1 MKCQYVGQI
10 QHEMHIELLRNELC
24 TSTAEMYIEKMMQ
37 DALAYQDQFEVYIQ
51 TLISQGLDSN
61 FLTEIMQEQ
70 GTERIVHSVRAQKKL
85 FIVFLILIHSFIFY
99 R

>member
-10 QHEMHIELLRNELC
+10 QNEMHVELLRNELC
-24 TSTAEMYIEKMMQ
+24 SSTSDMYIEKMMQ

-70 GTERIVHSVRAQKKL
+70 GNPFEQSQIR
-85 FIVFLILIHSFIFY
+85 LI
-99 R
+99 